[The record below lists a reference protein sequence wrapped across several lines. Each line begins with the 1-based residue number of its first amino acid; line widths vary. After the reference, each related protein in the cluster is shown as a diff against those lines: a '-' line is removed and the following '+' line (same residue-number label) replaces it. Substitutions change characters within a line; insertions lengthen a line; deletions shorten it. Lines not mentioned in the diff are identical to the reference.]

1 MAHTTIPI
9 DPRIR
14 DRLRTF
20 GIAGETYNEILERLM
35 DEASELAFTDALS
48 RRFREMKEEDWVD
61 LEDLE

>member
-35 DEASELAFTDALS
+35 DESAERAFTAELYRIYKETPEDA
-48 RRFREMKEEDWVD
+48 WVD
-61 LEDLE
+61 LEDL